1 MGFLCGK
8 LCTFAY
14 RIIFMPNKMPNK
26 IMYVFNKINKN
37 IFSTFK
43 NVAGSLIEYFS
54 AKSFR
59 YFIGLFVVIVSIITL
74 FLPSAYVV
82 EEPGP
87 TQDVLAKSSGK
98 YVIDVKNHHFKPGLK
113 SGKLLLVT
121 VNTSGIPGYEVPNL
135 YAIVS
140 WFDSKKQVLPR
151 EVLVPV
157 NQNASDYKKEITM
170 QMRSSQ
176 SSAQV
181 SALKYAS
188 SELGVDVKNVKI
200 KLHIDDIGGPSAGMM
215 YALGILSKI
224 TNSDLAGGRTIAGTG
239 TIDNSGKV
247 GPIGGIRLKMIS
259 AKRDGA
265 SWFLAPDSNCNEVVG
280 NIPQGLKVV
289 SVKTLD
295 DAYKA
300 LEKIKSGKNL
310 ESLKTCK
317 AESGR

>member
-1 MGFLCGK
+1 
-8 LCTFAY
+8 
-14 RIIFMPNKMPNK
+14 
-26 IMYVFNKINKN
+26 MYVFNKINKN
-37 IFSTFK
+37 IFSNFK
-43 NVAGSLIEYFS
+43 NAAGSLIEYFS
-54 AKSFR
+54 TKSFR
-59 YFIGLFVVIVSIITL
+59 YFIGLFVVVVSIITL

-87 TQDVLAKSSGK
+87 TQDVLAKSFGT
-98 YVIDVKNHHFKPGLK
+98 YVIDVKNHHYKPGLK
-113 SGKLLLVT
+113 SGKLLLVI
-121 VNTSGIPGYEVPNL
+121 VNTSGIPGYEIPNL

-151 EVLVPV
+151 EVLVSV

-188 SELGVDVKNVKI
+188 SKLGLDVKNVKI

-215 YALGILSKI
+215 YALGILSKLA
-224 TNSDLAGGRTIAGTG
+224 NNDLAGGRTIAGTG

-265 SWFLAPDSNCNEVVG
+265 SWFLAPNSNCSEVVG

>member
-1 MGFLCGK
+1 
-8 LCTFAY
+8 
-14 RIIFMPNKMPNK
+14 MPNKIPNK

-98 YVIDVKNHHFKPGLK
+98 YVIDVKNHRYKPGSK

-121 VNTSGIPGYEVPNL
+121 VNTSGIPGYEIPNL
-135 YAIVS
+135 YAIAS

-157 NQNASDYKKEITM
+157 NQNASDYQKETTM

-176 SSAQV
+176 SSAQI

-188 SELGVDVKNVKI
+188 SKLGVDVKNVKI

-215 YALGILSKI
+215 YALGILSKL
-224 TNSDLAGGRTIAGTG
+224 TNNDLAGGRTIAGTG

-265 SWFLAPDSNCNEVVG
+265 SWFLAPNSNCNEVVG